1 MTVCRVQPTDGS
13 LGGAAQAVLRI
24 GVGLLFLQHGMQKL
38 GVIGGATV
46 PLASRLG
53 VAAGLE
59 TVGGLLIVLGLLT
72 RPVAAILVIEMLV
85 AFTLV
90 HLPRG
95 GLPLQNGGEL
105 PLLYALIFIYFAA
118 NGPGPASVDRRL
130 RTSG

>member
-1 MTVCRVQPTDGS
+1 V
-13 LGGAAQAVLRI
+13 LGGAV
-24 GVGLLFLQHGMQKL
+24 
-38 GVIGGATV
+38 V

-59 TVGGLLIVLGLLT
+59 TLGGALIVLGLFT

-90 HLPRG
+90 HMPRG

-118 NGPGPASVDRRL
+118 NGAGPASVDRL
-130 RTSG
+130 RRSD